1 MGAAAVFET
10 AADTPPM
17 RKSMAKF
24 LTPFFSAGALA
35 KTGEDDTMLLPLKDI
50 VGAYRFWVM

>member
-1 MGAAAVFET
+1 MVAASVFET
-10 AADTPPM
+10 AVDTPQM

-35 KTGEDDTMLLPLKDI
+35 KIGEDDTML
-50 VGAYRFWVM
+50 

>member
-1 MGAAAVFET
+1 MGAASVFET
-10 AADTPPM
+10 AVDTQM

-35 KTGEDDTMLLPLKDI
+35 KIFLEPTGSPVD
-50 VGAYRFWVM
+50 FQ

>member
-1 MGAAAVFET
+1 MGAASVFET
-10 AADTPPM
+10 AVDTPQM

-35 KTGEDDTMLLPLKDI
+35 KIGEDDTML
-50 VGAYRFWVM
+50 